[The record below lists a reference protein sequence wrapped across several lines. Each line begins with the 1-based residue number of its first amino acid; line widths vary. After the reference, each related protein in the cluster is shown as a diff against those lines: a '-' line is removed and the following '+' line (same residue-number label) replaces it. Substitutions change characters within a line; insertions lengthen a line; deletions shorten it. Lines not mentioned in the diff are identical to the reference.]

1 MTQKRIGIVS
11 DTHGSLPQEAFELLS
26 GQWGAERLA
35 DAVQAR
41 YRVLFDGDRAVGFED
56 APRGEEL
63 ESVPCDLILHAGDI
77 GVQSALDELG
87 AIARTVAVLG
97 NNDFTPYW
105 CSDGDVPAFRALT
118 FEGVGIA
125 MMHIPSE
132 LRCALHGRPP
142 TVLPAVDA
150 AGCARA
156 YAHPGGRPRWRCCR
170 RLPWFAHALAPRQ
183 RPQCGARRY
192 RRRARAE
199 RLYRAPSV
207 SAGAGVQARLMV
219 LRCITMAPAR
229 NGSQN
234 TMAR

>member
-1 MTQKRIGIVS
+1 MDGGVMTRKRIGIVS

-41 YRVLFDGDRAVGFED
+41 YRVLFDGDRAVGLED
-56 APRGEEL
+56 MPRGEAL

-77 GVQSALDELG
+77 GVQSALDELS

-97 NNDFTPYW
+97 NNDFAPYW

-118 FEGVGIA
+118 CDGVGIA

-150 AGCARA
+150 LPQLAVHGHTHIPEVALDGAAVVVC
-156 YAHPGGRPRWRCCR
+156 PGSPTRSRRGSGHNAALVDIGDGRVQSVSIV
-170 RLPWFAHALAPRQ
+170 RLP
-183 RPQCGARRY
+183 
-192 RRRARAE
+192 
-199 RLYRAPSV
+199 
-207 SAGAGVQARLMV
+207 
-219 LRCITMAPAR
+219 
-229 NGSQN
+229 
-234 TMAR
+234 